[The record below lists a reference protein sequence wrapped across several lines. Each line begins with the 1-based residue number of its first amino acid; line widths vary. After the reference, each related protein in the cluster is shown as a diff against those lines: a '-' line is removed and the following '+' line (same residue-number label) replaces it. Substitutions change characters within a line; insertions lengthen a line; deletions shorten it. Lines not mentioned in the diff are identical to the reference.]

1 MPRRALKRP
10 RLNPWVLAPLLLL
23 PLLGAC
29 SGPQIVDAL
38 TPRSGYTVATDLPFA
53 DDPRLR
59 LDLYRPDRPVPGAP
73 TVVFFYGGN
82 WETGDKG
89 MYRFVA
95 QALTSRGYSVA
106 IPDYRLYPQV
116 RYPEFLRDSAA
127 AVAWVRRHGAEHG
140 AQPGPVAV
148 MGHSAGAYNALM
160 LATDRRWL
168 AEQGLDPARDLRA
181 AVGLAGPYDF
191 LPLQSEMLKDLFGPE
206 KTRPD
211 TQPIAHVAAP
221 LPPLFL
227 ATGTADETVLPRNS
241 RNLAAKA
248 REVGGSVR
256 TVEYDD
262 IGHIRIVA
270 ALAAPLRWLNP
281 VLDDVDNY
289 LKSLPEIGS

>member
-1 MPRRALKRP
+1 M
-10 RLNPWVLAPLLLL
+10 

-29 SGPQIVDAL
+29 SGLQIIDAF

-59 LDLYRPDRPVPGAP
+59 LDLYRPDQPAPGAP

-82 WETGDKG
+82 WETGDKS

-127 AVAWVRRHGAEHG
+127 AVAWVRHHGAEHG
-140 AQPGPVAV
+140 AHPGPVAV

-160 LATDRRWL
+160 LAMDRRWL

-191 LPLQSEMLKDLFGPE
+191 LPLQSDMLKDLFSPE
-206 KTRPD
+206 RTRPD
-211 TQPIAHVAAP
+211 TQPITHVAAP

-256 TVEYDD
+256 TVEYDG

-281 VLDDVDNY
+281 VLDDIDNY

>member
-1 MPRRALKRP
+1 MPGHPPKRQKLKR
-10 RLNPWVLAPLLLL
+10 WAFAPLLLVPL
-23 PLLGAC
+23 PGAC

-38 TPRSGYTVATDLPFA
+38 TPRSGYTVTTGVPFA

-82 WETGDKG
+82 WEAGDKG

-140 AQPGPVAV
+140 VQPGPVAV

-160 LATDRRWL
+160 LAVDRRWL
-168 AEQGLDPARDLRA
+168 AEQGMDPARDLRA

-191 LPLQSEMLKDLFGPE
+191 LPLQSDMLKDLFGPE
-206 KTRPD
+206 ETRPD
-211 TQPIAHVAAP
+211 TQPITHVAAP
-221 LPPLFL
+221 PPPLFL

-241 RNLAAKA
+241 RNLATRT

-256 TVEYDD
+256 MMEYDG
-262 IGHIRIVA
+262 IGHVRIVA

-281 VLDDVDNY
+281 VLDDVDDF
-289 LKSLPEIGS
+289 LKSLPAAGS

>member
-1 MPRRALKRP
+1 M
-10 RLNPWVLAPLLLL
+10 

-38 TPRSGYTVATDLPFA
+38 TPRSGYTVVNDLPFA

-116 RYPEFLRDSAA
+116 RYPDFLRDSAA

-160 LATDRRWL
+160 LAVDRRWL

-191 LPLQSEMLKDLFGPE
+191 LPLQSDMLKDLFGPKE
-206 KTRPD
+206 TRPD
-211 TQPIAHVAAP
+211 TQPITHVATP
-221 LPPLFL
+221 PPPLFL

-248 REVGGSVR
+248 REVGGCVR
-256 TVEYDD
+256 TMEYDG

-281 VLDDVDNY
+281 VLDDVDDF
-289 LKSLPEIGS
+289 LKTLPEIGS